1 MRINCTTVYERL
13 HQYLLCQTWLWPV
26 SLEDLEEPILQPP
39 VQQLSDSWVPPRLA
53 PFESSNKSQEW
64 PPRHLRTTGSSTGS
78 WDIDAAHPNGSSSPT
93 CDTAATQISSRQQSA
108 TTTGSHDVQDA
119 SEGIELRPTKANV
132 LLGQY
137 HMERS
142 GQFVSA
148 KPGRTMSP
156 NRQHNSNRDEW
167 HLEDRGPS
175 SRLRV

>member
-1 MRINCTTVYERL
+1 MRINCTTLYERL
-13 HQYLLCQTWLWPV
+13 HQYLPCQPWLWPV
-26 SLEDLEEPILQPP
+26 SLEDLEEPILHPP

-64 PPRHLRTTGSSTGS
+64 PSCHLRTTGSSTGS
-78 WDIDAAHPNGSSSPT
+78 WDIDAAHPDGYNSPT
-93 CDTAATQISSRQQSA
+93 SQTPATHISSRQQSV
-108 TTTGSHDVQDA
+108 TTSGSHDVQDA

-148 KPGRTMSP
+148 KPGRNMSP
-156 NRQHNSNRDEW
+156 GRQYNSRRDVW

-175 SRLRV
+175 SRLCV

>member
-1 MRINCTTVYERL
+1 MRINCTTLYERL
-13 HQYLLCQTWLWPV
+13 YQYSPCQTWLWPV
-26 SLEDLEEPILQPP
+26 SLEDLKEPILQPP
-39 VQQLSDSWVPPRLA
+39 VYTSDSWVPPRLA

-78 WDIDAAHPNGSSSPT
+78 WEIDAAHPDISSSPT
-93 CDTAATQISSRQQSA
+93 SQMAATHVSSRQQSV
-108 TTTGSHDVQDA
+108 TSTGGHDVQDA
-119 SEGIELRPTKANV
+119 SEGIELRPAKANV

-148 KPGRTMSP
+148 KPGRNMGPGT
-156 NRQHNSNRDEW
+156 QHNSKRDEW
-167 HLEDRGPS
+167 HFEDRGPS